1 MRNKIINSKILDS
14 GYHKYGGIAPDGF
27 ILVPLEIIEKL
38 KVFENWKEFIH
49 NPNWIEDKS
58 KEFLKNKIN
67 KKNY

>member
-1 MRNKIINSKILDS
+1 MDS
-14 GYHKYGGIAPDGF
+14 GYHKYDGIAPDGF
-27 ILVPLEIIEKL
+27 ILVPAEIIEKL

-49 NPNWIEDKS
+49 CPNWIEDKS